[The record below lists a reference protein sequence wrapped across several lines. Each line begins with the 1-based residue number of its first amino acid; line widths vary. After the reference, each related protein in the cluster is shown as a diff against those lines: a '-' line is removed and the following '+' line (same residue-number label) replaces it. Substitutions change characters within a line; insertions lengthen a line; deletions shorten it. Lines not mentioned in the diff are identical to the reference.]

1 MGTKG
6 ATGVVLIIVFVVFVV
21 FVVRP
26 WRALVSTMGL
36 STQYVLK

>member
-6 ATGVVLIIVFVVFVV
+6 ATGVVLVIVFVV

-36 STQYVLK
+36 STQYVLN